1 MPNTG
6 LHAFS
11 GNDPLTTLG
20 IHFTPTGFSEF
31 TGPHQGE
38 HHQAQSDEAAALG
51 QPLLLEPFDGLQ
63 QLGQLYP
70 ADAVVV
76 GDAGGGDDLAGF
88 DGGVVLPKFKI
99 DGVLNHT
106 TGDVIAAAGLF
117 MGAPG
122 EDGCK

>member
-1 MPNTG
+1 M
-6 LHAFS
+6 
-11 GNDPLTTLG
+11 
-20 IHFTPTGFSEF
+20 
-31 TGPHQGE
+31 
-38 HHQAQSDEAAALG
+38 
-51 QPLLLEPFDGLQ
+51 LEPFDGLQ

-88 DGGVVLPKFKI
+88 DGGVVLSKFQVNR
-99 DGVLNHT
+99 VLDYA
-106 TGDVIAAAGLF
+106 TGDVVATTGLL